1 MPPAANCP
9 NCGAAIQFRWSG
21 AVQTTCPYCRA
32 ILVRRD
38 MNLESVGAVSGIPE
52 SASPIQL
59 GTEGR
64 HGRFTFTVVGRIL
77 YEYDRGR
84 WSEWYLRN
92 GEGDGAW
99 LSDAQGDY
107 AITAPTE
114 RADPPSMDHVRV
126 GQSYAVDGT
135 LFTVSTLTRAHYA
148 GVEGELPFESWHRHD
163 VLFADLDTDGTVTP
177 PRLATIDYADVPPTV
192 YVGDYVT
199 LDELALRNLRHIE
212 GW

>member
-1 MPPAANCP
+1 
-9 NCGAAIQFRWSG
+9 
-21 AVQTTCPYCRA
+21 
-32 ILVRRD
+32 
-38 MNLESVGAVSGIPE
+38 MNLEAVGAVSGIPE

-64 HGRFTFTVVGRIL
+64 YGRSSFVVVGRIL

-107 AITAPTE
+107 AITTRTD
-114 RADPPSMDHVRV
+114 RADPPSVGHLRV

-135 LFTVSTLTRAHYA
+135 LFTVSTLTIAHYG
-148 GVEGELPFESWHRHD
+148 GVEGELPFESWHRRD
-163 VLFADLDTDGTVTP
+163 ALFADLDTDGTVSP
-177 PRLATIDYADVPPTV
+177 ARIATIDYSDVPPVV
-192 YVGDYVT
+192 YVGEYVT
-199 LDELALRNLRHIE
+199 LDELSLRNLRRIE